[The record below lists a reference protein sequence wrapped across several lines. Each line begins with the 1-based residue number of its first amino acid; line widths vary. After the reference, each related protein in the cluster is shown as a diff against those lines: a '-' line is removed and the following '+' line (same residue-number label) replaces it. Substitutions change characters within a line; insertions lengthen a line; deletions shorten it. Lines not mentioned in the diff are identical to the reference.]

1 MDGALRV
8 IRYARESD
16 RPLLGTCAG
25 FQHLVIEL
33 ARDVLGIADAA
44 HAENDPDAPN
54 LFVSLLSC
62 SLVGQ
67 SMTVSLRPGTRA
79 AALYPAASATERYY
93 CRFGLHPARVADLE
107 AAGVVVSGV
116 DQDDEPRIIELPDH
130 RFALA
135 TLFVPQTSSAPGAA
149 HPVVAGLRRGGP
161 RTPGRIGRSAVSGNV
176 CAVPRRP
183 ESPLAASSSSPHNAC
198 ALVLRPCQRR
208 FCLDVDQR
216 TFPDTALVD
225 ALRFDRLRDRADR
238 WHAGDLLADRDG
250 CSLGCRR
257 FEQLAKCASQRPRRR
272 QRSTPTAWLPAPT
285 RSRLAALANWSA
297 PRGRQRSGTP

>member
-1 MDGALRV
+1 MPLASVAVIGDLQPDNPTHDAIAPAVAHADAARGRDGGTVLEWIGTEEARDLPLAALDRHAGFWIAPGSPYRSMDGALRV

-54 LFVSLLSC
+54 LFVTLLSC

-67 SMTVSLRPGTRA
+67 SMTVALRPGTRA

-93 CRFGLHPARVADLE
+93 CRFGLHPDRVADLE

-116 DQDDEPRIIELPDH
+116 DQDGEPRIIELPGH

-149 HPVVAGLRRGGP
+149 HPVVAGFVEAIHAAEVPTIGRGGTHE
-161 RTPGRIGRSAVSGNV
+161 RG
-176 CAVPRRP
+176 
-183 ESPLAASSSSPHNAC
+183 
-198 ALVLRPCQRR
+198 QR
-208 FCLDVDQR
+208 
-216 TFPDTALVD
+216 
-225 ALRFDRLRDRADR
+225 
-238 WHAGDLLADRDG
+238 
-250 CSLGCRR
+250 
-257 FEQLAKCASQRPRRR
+257 
-272 QRSTPTAWLPAPT
+272 
-285 RSRLAALANWSA
+285 
-297 PRGRQRSGTP
+297 